1 MPKYEVTVTESRD
14 LIYEVD
20 AVNSE
25 DGKAAVTLPGAKLLT
40 PDVAFTQTVKD
51 ITRKLE
57 PQELVYKMQIENI
70 RRDYDSVASGKLP
83 SGESIDEGTMA
94 TMKTHLATLHDTL
107 VKQSGMDIPPLGEGG
122 SIIAEHIGDS
132 DPAPLGIDED
142 PEAIWHKA
150 ATKLGWH
157 YDEDYK
163 GWIKPE
169 NKTPGKIHGE
179 WDAYV
184 RDLTAE
190 DACNE
195 EGIDTVEEA
204 KGVILGRPMLGAE
217 H

>member
-1 MPKYEVTVTESRD
+1 MPKFEVVVTVSRDLTFEVEAVNEEEAAKTVTESNSLDPIR
-14 LIYEVD
+14 ETD
-20 AVNSE
+20 AE
-25 DGKAAVTLPGAKLLT
+25 
-40 PDVAFTQTVKD
+40 QQVKST
-51 ITRKLE
+51 TRKLE

-94 TMKTHLATLHDTL
+94 TMKKHLATLHDTL
-107 VKQSGMDIPPLGEGG
+107 VKQSGLDIPPLGEGG
-122 SIIAEHIGDS
+122 SIVSEHIGQPDL
-132 DPAPLGIDED
+132 APIGIDED

-204 KGVILGRPMLGAE
+204 KGVILGRPMPGAD

>member
-1 MPKYEVTVTESRD
+1 LESTR
-14 LIYEVD
+14 
-20 AVNSE
+20 
-25 DGKAAVTLPGAKLLT
+25 TL
-40 PDVAFTQTVKD
+40 
-51 ITRKLE
+51 R
-57 PQELVYKMQIENI
+57 
-70 RRDYDSVASGKLP
+70 P
-83 SGESIDEGTMA
+83 SGTRRQ
-94 TMKTHLATLHDTL
+94 L
-107 VKQSGMDIPPLGEGG
+107 
-122 SIIAEHIGDS
+122 
-132 DPAPLGIDED
+132 
-142 PEAIWHKA
+142 
-150 ATKLGWH
+150 KLGWH